1 MSGFLERLWYYPIS
15 DLSDEP
21 SAEFVELT
29 KKRNHYY
36 DLLES
41 TLDPRQISLLTS
53 LLDAES
59 EMKKE
64 ENKAAFIRGAKTV
77 GGILLEL
84 SPSESSRRAAEII
97 TEDKDGTR

>member
-36 DLLES
+36 DLLPKKYS
-41 TLDPRQISLLTS
+41 PQTLTS
-53 LLDAES
+53 PFQFCTFA
-59 EMKKE
+59 
-64 ENKAAFIRGAKTV
+64 
-77 GGILLEL
+77 
-84 SPSESSRRAAEII
+84 
-97 TEDKDGTR
+97 TEKHINYLRTSINFFGK